1 MTTCLRRKNKEC
13 GDVYVSKCLLAL
25 ILYLEQWCYNKR
37 TKCIICLKGLVSSDR
52 HWVQKQMTKGLKT
65 KGIDLSIVAV
75 TESQNKPRIQLINQV
90 LSCFEGIK
98 YFQNEI

>member
-1 MTTCLRRKNKEC
+1 MWRCLRFKMFVSAYSLPRTMVLQQKNKM
-13 GDVYVSKCLLAL
+13 
-25 ILYLEQWCYNKR
+25 YNLSERACFIRSTLSTKANDKR
-37 TKCIICLKGLVSSDR
+37 T
-52 HWVQKQMTKGLKT
+52 KT